1 MAADNTL
8 VQASFKE
15 AISRAGADVL
25 NQKPLYD
32 SVNTIGK
39 SVFDVANLF
48 MTGYA
53 KEKETQRIGKDKQMA
68 GFQKQADELIAGL
81 YAQDEPL
88 PDAFIMAFRDKII
101 SLQDEFEDYNTI
113 GKGDTQENS
122 MARTRIMGELTR
134 VKNQAINFR
143 TKTQIFFESFE
154 SVNTGEVDGKKIA
167 AQKQALD
174 FSNYERLVREGK
186 IEVAYGEKGI
196 EITSKKYGTRTTRV
210 PLTNPSEQFVDAG
223 ADNMMDVEEFLPDV
237 IITLESL
244 NKNFPPI
251 NEEHHA
257 KILEDFNTILT
268 QGTGDGKL
276 GEKNYN
282 EEVQLNRFVKHV
294 SDPKNFKNVVS
305 SSIEGVSD
313 ISFKESLQSNLQI
326 PVAILDNM
334 FYDENGERVNAG
346 LVFKDLDRVGD
357 DNIIDEKDIADGRE
371 SLSGQELK
379 MFNQNVDDLI
389 DALTNTDNKAF
400 DINLSSKMLG
410 EYLNQNTKK
419 RYDYNYNL
427 AVKEGEQTSV
437 ANVMVNNR
445 LISNEDFQANY
456 GENTDFGRFLN
467 GEGEV
472 LRTPAGYNYERR
484 DGVIYQRTDTGF
496 DKQVTEDD
504 IRSNDKLPGI
514 SKSNILGDVD
524 LGEEVPLI
532 TNDMNITNQDYEM
545 TSQKNIINSKIAKV
559 YKDYPG
565 FQFLPGGTDEL
576 IIIAPDGKTKTSIT
590 MDRTDPL
597 GIGGNNA
604 ETQKAIQQF
613 IIDNQVKK

>member
-15 AISRAGADVL
+15 AISRAGADVP

-39 SVFDVANLF
+39 SVFGVIDLF
-48 MTGYA
+48 MDGYA
-53 KEKETQRIGKDKQMA
+53 KEKETQRIGKEKQMA
-68 GFQKQADELIAGL
+68 GFQKQADELVAGL

-88 PDAFIMAFRDKII
+88 PDAFIMAFRDKIT

-122 MARTRIMGELTR
+122 MARARIMGELTR

-154 SVNTGEVDGKKIA
+154 GVNTGEVDGKNIA

-196 EITSKKYGTRTTRV
+196 EITSKKYGTRTIRV
-210 PLTNPSEQFVDAG
+210 PLTNPSEQFVDAS

-257 KILEDFNTILT
+257 KILKDFNTILT

-305 SSIEGVSD
+305 SSIEGISD

-334 FYDENGERVNAG
+334 FYDENGERVDAG
-346 LVFKDLDRVGD
+346 LVFKGLDRVGD
-357 DNIIDEKDIADGRE
+357 DNVIDEKDIADGRK
-371 SLSGQELK
+371 SLEGDELK

-389 DALTNTDNKAF
+389 DALTNIDNKAF

-427 AVKEGEQTSV
+427 AVKEDEDSTETYF
-437 ANVMVNNR
+437 VNDQYLNASQFAQGYGDTVK
-445 LISNEDFQANY
+445 LINEPVEGMASHSKGFSFEYRNGQRYGQDKSGDFTVKLTPRQIATRTGLLNY
-456 GENTDFGRFLN
+456 TNTTAATLEDI
-467 GEGEV
+467 V
-472 LRTPAGYNYERR
+472 LE
-484 DGVIYQRTDTGF
+484 
-496 DKQVTEDD
+496 
-504 IRSNDKLPGI
+504 
-514 SKSNILGDVD
+514 
-524 LGEEVPLI
+524 EEVPLI
-532 TNDMNITNQDYEM
+532 TNDMKITNQNYEM
-545 TSQKNIINSKIAKV
+545 RSQKRIINSMISDV

-565 FQFLPGGTDEL
+565 FQFLPGGKDEL
-576 IIIAPDGKTKTSIT
+576 IIIAPDGKTKTSIR
-590 MDRTDPL
+590 MDRT
-597 GIGGNNA
+597 GSGNNA
-604 ETQKAIQQF
+604 KTQKAIQKF
-613 IIDNQVKK
+613 IIENQVKK